1 MGTVAQIIA
10 YPGGFMRMLI
20 IKKILTV
27 LKDGVFFW
35 YRKYKG
41 HAFKLF
47 SVELS

>member
-27 LKDGVFFW
+27 LKDGVFSGIENI
-35 YRKYKG
+35 KDM
-41 HAFKLF
+41 HSNCLM
-47 SVELS
+47 